1 MIHLY
6 SNAFRLS
13 VIHPGTLYDR
23 LYMGRCLEEVLSLLN
38 LVHTIYTLPFLPLL
52 GALLSLH

>member
-1 MIHLY
+1 MIRLY

-13 VIHPGTLYDR
+13 VIHPGTLYR

-38 LVHTIYTLPFLPLL
+38 LVHTVYTLPFLPLL
-52 GALLSLH
+52 GAPLSLH